1 MEIYAVN
8 DMKFHPVHHNTL
20 VEIGSDGTFCYW
32 DQKRRLGYFEVKKS
46 NRFDQ
51 SITASGFNH
60 DGNVFAYTLSVM
72 VGP

>member
-1 MEIYAVN
+1 MAL
-8 DMKFHPVHHNTL
+8 F
-20 VEIGSDGTFCYW
+20 FYW